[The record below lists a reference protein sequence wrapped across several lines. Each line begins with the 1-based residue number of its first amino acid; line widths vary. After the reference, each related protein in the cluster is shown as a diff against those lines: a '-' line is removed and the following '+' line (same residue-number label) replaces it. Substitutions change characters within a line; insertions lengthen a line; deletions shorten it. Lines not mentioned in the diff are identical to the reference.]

1 MGAKKDRFR
10 ERGRE
15 QKKLQKRRLY
25 SLAFFS
31 CPFFVLSSL
40 FLTRQSDIETKS
52 SFSFSNKLKV
62 FSSLRKALLVAC
74 AHNTAQRAI
83 FRDTN
88 TPELAHAHKYTRTH
102 KKGTNNFL
110 SLFIPLSLSLFFSPL
125 ECFSSSRVQ
134 RQNAMMM
141 MMIRCLSRGPISR
154 SRKFKSSSSRGNEE
168 KEERDTSNE
177 KTQSAQ

>member
-1 MGAKKDRFR
+1 M
-10 ERGRE
+10 
-15 QKKLQKRRLY
+15 LY
-25 SLAFFS
+25 LDKVFLF
-31 CPFFVLSSL
+31 FFVTNS
-40 FLTRQSDIETKS
+40 R
-52 SFSFSNKLKV
+52 V

-83 FRDTN
+83 FRNTN
-88 TPELAHAHKYTRTH
+88 TLELAHAHKYTRTH

-141 MMIRCLSRGPISR
+141 MMIRCLSRGPITVPEIQIIIIIIFPR
-154 SRKFKSSSSRGNEE
+154 AGAKK
-168 KEERDTSNE
+168 KKNE
-177 KTQSAQ
+177 KKNEKKKIQSARAHLF